1 MSKEPQTRVVVR
13 SSRTSFVILLLAAAA
28 IAALV
33 LGWFRCGG
41 AGWLGGGGTGTA
53 SGNGSAA
60 TATGPAGATSSAPA
74 TAAGPCALRLDAT
87 GLTLDGRAVTPA
99 QALAACR
106 PAGEAIL
113 HVVGDTPFGAFE
125 RLRDELERG
134 GVRVTTRSPRAAA
147 SAASAPSATSS
158 ATAAP

>member
-1 MSKEPQTRVVVR
+1 MSKQPQTRVVVR

-28 IAALV
+28 IAGLV

-41 AGWLGGGGTGTA
+41 AGWFGGGQGTSTGSA
-53 SGNGSAA
+53 SAATDGSAA
-60 TATGPAGATSSAPA
+60 AVASAAPSE
-74 TAAGPCALRLDAT
+74 TPAGPCALRLDAT

-134 GVRVTTRSPRAAA
+134 GVRVTTRSPRAEA
-147 SAASAPSATSS
+147 SAAPAPSATSS
-158 ATAAP
+158 ATATP